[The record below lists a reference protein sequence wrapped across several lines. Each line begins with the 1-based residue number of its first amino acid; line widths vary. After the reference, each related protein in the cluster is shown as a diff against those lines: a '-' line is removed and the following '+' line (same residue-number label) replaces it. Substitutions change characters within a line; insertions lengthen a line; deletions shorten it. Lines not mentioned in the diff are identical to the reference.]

1 MFAIESH
8 ALACNVT
15 ELYQPF
21 AALGMWLA
29 VGLCTRE
36 HRGMLQWITLPSWIL
51 KLNDAGFQIDLSSDA
66 LASGLDPLLCAEKIL
81 IQNAHWPPAFAVL
94 TMARPSPGCIQ
105 PRSEKAL
112 LPSSMAWLATWS
124 ILIRFPLC
132 E

>member
-94 TMARPSPGCIQ
+94 TMARPSPGVYTAQ
-105 PRSEKAL
+105 EREGAASL
-112 LPSSMAWLATWS
+112 FDGLAGDLVNS
-124 ILIRFPLC
+124 DQIPVV
-132 E
+132 